1 MKGKVIDFLNP
12 YHVVKNGKDFF
23 EFHVSKDQSSVTEK
37 MEICLPTTCKLL
49 GIPRHIGQ
57 AAKASLLHKEEA
69 ATKVL
74 STVAEN
80 KYVASN
86 FIDTFLTNS
95 LFWL

>member
-12 YHVVKNGKDFF
+12 YHVVKNGKEIVF
-23 EFHVSKDQSSVTEK
+23 EFHVSNDQSSVIEK
-37 MEICLPTTCKLL
+37 KEFCLPTTCKLL
-49 GIPRHIGQ
+49 GIPRRIGQ
-57 AAKASLLHKEEA
+57 AAKASLLRKEEA

-86 FIDTFLTNS
+86 FY
-95 LFWL
+95 